1 MNTKKVNIKIFSDSE
16 DITAINTGLRQIEL
30 ESIPIAFT
38 NPNSFAPEDDTI
50 LILQVD
56 SLASGILA
64 EVQRYRR
71 ELKNKIIVVIRNN
84 NALLVSTIAKMNLTD
99 IFVFPYE
106 IVKFTNYIKE
116 IIENGL
122 YRTTEVSSEDVISD
136 RYNLTNIVGTSPKF
150 AHTIDLAKKVAKQS
164 SSNILLLGDTGTG
177 KGLFAR
183 AIHNYGTANKE
194 PFVDVVCTAIP
205 ENLLESELFGYEAG
219 AFTSARTR
227 KLGLFEIAAN
237 GTLFL
242 DEIGDMSL
250 NLQAKILRAIEKKV
264 IKRLGGVNDIPINAR
279 IISATN
285 KNIDEMVEEGTFR
298 RDLFHGL
305 NVVTIA
311 LPPLKD
317 RSEDIISLADFFID
331 GFNKQFNKSVKKIGK
346 ELKYFFLGYPWPGN
360 VRELKNIIERAV
372 LLSENG
378 ELNLGDFSN
387 LINSVPATIQTGIGN
402 SDVPENVI
410 RLDLNY
416 GTTDLK
422 KLTKHYAV
430 QVLDKVGGNKSQA
443 SKLLGISRPKLD
455 TLVNKKIK

>member
-1 MNTKKVNIKIFSDSE
+1 MNIKKVNIKIYSDNE
-16 DITAINTGLRQIEL
+16 DITSINAGLRQIEL

-38 NPNSFAPEDDTI
+38 NPNTFAPEDDTI
-50 LILQVD
+50 IIIQID

-64 EVQRYRR
+64 EVARNKRDI
-71 ELKNKIIVVIRNN
+71 KNKIIVVIRNN
-84 NALLVSTIAKMNLTD
+84 NALLVSTISKMGLQD

-116 IIENGL
+116 IIANGL
-122 YRTTEVSSEDVISD
+122 YRTTDTSSQDEISD
-136 RYNLTNIVGTSPKF
+136 RYNLTNIVGSSPKF
-150 AHTIDLAKKVAKQS
+150 SRTIDLAKRVSKQS
-164 SSNILLLGDTGTG
+164 ASNILLLGETGTG

-183 AIHNYGTANKE
+183 AIHNYGDDHKE

-227 KLGLFEIAAN
+227 KLGLFEIASN

-264 IKRLGGVNDIPINAR
+264 IKRLGGIVDIPINAR

-285 KNIDEMVEEGTFR
+285 KNIELMVEDGSFR
-298 RDLFHGL
+298 RDLFHRL
-305 NVVTIA
+305 NVVTIE

-317 RSEDIISLADFFID
+317 RSEDIITLADFFID
-331 GFNKQFNKSVKKIGK
+331 DFNKQFNKSVKKIGK

-360 VRELKNIIERAV
+360 VRELKNVIERAV

-387 LINSVPATIQTGIGN
+387 LIKTVPATFSSTAG
-402 SDVPENVI
+402 SEVPENVI

-422 KLTKHYAV
+422 KLTKYYSI
-430 QVLDKVGGNKSQA
+430 QVLEKVGGNKSQA

-455 TLVNKKIK
+455 TLVNKKNK

>member
-1 MNTKKVNIKIFSDSE
+1 MSIKKVNIKIFSDSE
-16 DITAINTGLRQIEL
+16 DIGTINSGLRQIEL

-38 NPNSFAPEDDTI
+38 NPKSFAPEDDTI
-50 LILQVD
+50 LILQID
-56 SLASGILA
+56 SLASGLLA
-64 EVQRYRR
+64 EVAKVRR
-71 ELKNKIIVVIRNN
+71 EIKNKIIIVIRNN
-84 NALLVSTIAKMNLTD
+84 NALLVSTIAKMGLQD

-106 IVKFTNYIKE
+106 MIKFTSYIKE
-116 IIENGL
+116 IISNGL
-122 YRTTEVSSEDVISD
+122 FKTSDSFDQNEISK
-136 RYNLTNIVGTSPKF
+136 RYNLEFIIGSSPKF
-150 AHTIDLAKKVAKQS
+150 ARTIDLAKKVSMQT
-164 SSNILLLGDTGTG
+164 SSNILLLGETGTG

-183 AIHNYGTANKE
+183 AIHNYGVNSKE
-194 PFVDVVCTAIP
+194 SFVDVVCTAIP

-227 KLGLFEIAAN
+227 KLGLFEIAGD

-285 KNIDEMVEEGTFR
+285 RSIEKMVEDGSFR
-298 RDLFHGL
+298 RDLYHRL
-305 NVVTIA
+305 NVVTIE

-317 RSEDIISLADFFID
+317 RSEDIIHLADFFID
-331 GFNKQFNKSVKKIGK
+331 EFNIQFNKSVKKISK

-360 VRELKNIIERAV
+360 VRELKNIIERGV

-378 ELNLGDFSN
+378 ELNLEDFST
-387 LINSVPATIQTGIGN
+387 LINSVPATMQIDLKTSN
-402 SDVPENVI
+402 VPENVI

-422 KLTKHYAV
+422 KLNKHYAF
-430 QVLDKVGGNKSQA
+430 QVLEKVGGNKSQA

-455 TLVNKKIK
+455 TLVAKKK

>member
-1 MNTKKVNIKIFSDSE
+1 MSIKKVNIKIFSDSE
-16 DITAINTGLRQIEL
+16 DIGSINSGLRQIEL

-38 NPNSFAPEDDTI
+38 NPKSFAPEDDTI
-50 LILQVD
+50 LVLQID
-56 SLASGILA
+56 SLASGLLA
-64 EVQRYRR
+64 EVAKTKRDI
-71 ELKNKIIVVIRNN
+71 KNKIVIVIRNN
-84 NALLVSTIAKMNLTD
+84 NALLVSTIAKMGLQD

-106 IVKFTNYIKE
+106 MIKFTSYIKE
-116 IIENGL
+116 VIANGL
-122 YRTTEVSSEDVISD
+122 YKTTESLDDEEVSK
-136 RYNLTNIVGTSPKF
+136 RYNLEYIIGSSPKF
-150 AHTIDLAKKVAKQS
+150 SRTIDLAKKVSKQS
-164 SSNILLLGDTGTG
+164 SSNILLLGETGTG

-183 AIHNYGTANKE
+183 AIHNHGTDNKE

-285 KNIDEMVEEGTFR
+285 RSIEQMVEDGSFR
-298 RDLFHGL
+298 RDLYHRL
-305 NVVTIA
+305 NVVTIE
-311 LPPLKD
+311 LPPLKE
-317 RSEDIISLADFFID
+317 RSEDIIHLADYFID
-331 GFNKQFNKSVKKIGK
+331 EFNLQFNKSVKKIGK
-346 ELKYFFLGYPWPGN
+346 ELKYFFLRYPWPGN
-360 VRELKNIIERAV
+360 VRELKNIIERAI

-378 ELNLGDFSN
+378 ELNLDDFST
-387 LINSVPATIQTGIGN
+387 LINSVPATLQLN
-402 SDVPENVI
+402 SNLDEMPENVI

-422 KLTKHYAV
+422 KLNKHYAI
-430 QVLDKVGGNKSQA
+430 QVLEKVGGNKSQA

-455 TLVNKKIK
+455 TLVAKKK

>member
-1 MNTKKVNIKIFSDSE
+1 MNTKKVSIKIFSDSD

-30 ESIPIAFT
+30 ESVPIAFT
-38 NPNSFAPEDDTI
+38 NPNTFAPDDDTI
-50 LILQVD
+50 LILQID
-56 SLASGILA
+56 SLGSGWLA
-64 EVQRYRR
+64 EVTRVKRDI
-71 ELKNKIIVVIRNN
+71 KNKIIVVIRNN
-84 NALLVSTIAKMNLTD
+84 NALLVSTIAKMGLPD

-106 IVKFTNYIKE
+106 IMKFTNYVKE
-116 IIENGL
+116 VIANGL
-122 YRTTEVSSEDVISD
+122 YRTSDTSLQDEISD
-136 RYNLTNIVGTSPKF
+136 RYNLTNIIGSSPKF
-150 AHTIDLAKKVAKQS
+150 SHTIDLAKKVAKQS
-164 SSNILLLGDTGTG
+164 SSNILLLGETGTG

-183 AIHNYGTANKE
+183 AIHNYGNNRKE

-205 ENLLESELFGYEAG
+205 ENLLESELFGFEAG

-227 KLGLFEIAAN
+227 KLGLFEIAAD

-264 IKRLGGVNDIPINAR
+264 IKRLGGINDIPINAR

-285 KNIDEMVEEGTFR
+285 RNIEEMVEEGTFR
-298 RDLFHGL
+298 RDLYHRL
-305 NVVTIA
+305 NVVTIE

-317 RSEDIISLADFFID
+317 RGEDIINLADFFIND
-331 GFNKQFNKSVKKIGK
+331 FNTQFNKSVKKIGK
-346 ELKYFFLGYPWPGN
+346 ELKYFFMGYPWPGN
-360 VRELKNIIERAV
+360 VRELKNIIERTV

-378 ELNLGDFSN
+378 ELNLNDFST
-387 LINSVPATIQTGIGN
+387 LINSVPATMQINDSIDIPT
-402 SDVPENVI
+402 NVI

-422 KLTKHYAV
+422 KLSKYYAI

-455 TLVNKKIK
+455 TLVNKKK

>member
-1 MNTKKVNIKIFSDSE
+1 MSIKKVNIKIFSDSE
-16 DITAINTGLRQIEL
+16 DIGTINSGLRQIEL

-38 NPNSFAPEDDTI
+38 NPKSFAPEDDTI
-50 LILQVD
+50 LILQID
-56 SLASGILA
+56 SLASGLLA
-64 EVQRYRR
+64 EVAKVRR
-71 ELKNKIIVVIRNN
+71 EIKNKIIIVIRNN
-84 NALLVSTIAKMNLTD
+84 NALLVSTIAKIGLQD

-106 IVKFTNYIKE
+106 MIKFTSYIKE
-116 IIENGL
+116 IISNGL
-122 YRTTEVSSEDVISD
+122 FKTSDSIEQNEISK
-136 RYNLTNIVGTSPKF
+136 RYNLEFIIGSSPKF
-150 AHTIDLAKKVAKQS
+150 ARTIDLAKKVSMQT
-164 SSNILLLGDTGTG
+164 SSNILLLGETGTG

-183 AIHNYGTANKE
+183 AIHNYGVNSKE
-194 PFVDVVCTAIP
+194 SFVDVVCTAIP

-227 KLGLFEIAAN
+227 KLGLFEIAGD

-285 KNIDEMVEEGTFR
+285 RSIEQMVEDGSFR
-298 RDLFHGL
+298 RDLYHRL
-305 NVVTIA
+305 NVVTIE

-317 RSEDIISLADFFID
+317 RSEDIIHLADFFID
-331 GFNKQFNKSVKKIGK
+331 EFNIQFNKSVKKISK

-378 ELNLGDFSN
+378 ELNLDDFST
-387 LINSVPATIQTGIGN
+387 LINSVPATLQIDSKTD
-402 SDVPENVI
+402 SVPENVI

-422 KLTKHYAV
+422 KLNKHYAF
-430 QVLDKVGGNKSQA
+430 QVLEKVGGNKLI
-443 SKLLGISRPKLD
+443 LL
-455 TLVNKKIK
+455 